1 MCEDLGKT
9 YKDSAEYLVTFFYQ
23 SAIRRMQ
30 NEIGEKERN
39 TKKSLS
45 FLC

>member
-1 MCEDLGKT
+1 MCKDLRKT
-9 YKDSAEYLVTFFYQ
+9 YKDSAEYLVAFFYQ

-45 FLC
+45 FLF